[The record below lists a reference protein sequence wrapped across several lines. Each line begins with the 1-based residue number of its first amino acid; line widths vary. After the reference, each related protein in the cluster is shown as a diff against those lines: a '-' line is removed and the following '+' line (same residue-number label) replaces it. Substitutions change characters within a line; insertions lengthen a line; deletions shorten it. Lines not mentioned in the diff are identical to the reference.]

1 MIKVN
6 IQTIND
12 NGETVN
18 EATLEGETLYF
29 ILTKKLKED
38 KNLISFEG
46 NNGFCGRAIPDKLIG
61 DSWCKNIASII
72 RKQCDDK
79 DLDTAFQ
86 LFNLSEMLRHE
97 SDELIDKIVKTRD
110 PEKLIPKE
118 IIDFIMRN
126 R

>member
-12 NGETVN
+12 NGKTVN

-29 ILTKKLKED
+29 ILTKKLKAD
-38 KNLISFEG
+38 KNIISFEG

-97 SDELIDKIVKTRD
+97 SDELINKVVKTRD
-110 PEKLIPKE
+110 PKKLIPKE
-118 IIDFIMRN
+118 IIDFIMKHK
-126 R
+126 

>member
-6 IQTIND
+6 IQTVND

-29 ILTKKLKED
+29 ILTKKLKADE
-38 KNLISFEG
+38 NLISFEG
-46 NNGFCGRAIPDKLIG
+46 NNGLCGRSIPDKLIG

-97 SDELIDKIVKTRD
+97 SDELIDKVVKTRD

-118 IIDFIMRN
+118 VIDFIMKHK
-126 R
+126 

>member
-12 NGETVN
+12 NGKTVN

-38 KNLISFEG
+38 ENLISFEG

-72 RKQCDDK
+72 RKQSDDK

-97 SDELIDKIVKTRD
+97 SDELINKVVETSD

-118 IIDFIMRN
+118 VINFIMKHK
-126 R
+126 

>member
-6 IQTIND
+6 IQIIND
-12 NGETVN
+12 NGKTVN

-29 ILTKKLKED
+29 ILTKKFKANE
-38 KNLISFEG
+38 NLISFEG

-97 SDELIDKIVKTRD
+97 SDELIDKVVKTRD

-118 IIDFIMRN
+118 VIDFIMKHK
-126 R
+126 

>member
-6 IQTIND
+6 IQTVND

-38 KNLISFEG
+38 ENLISFEG
-46 NNGFCGRAIPDKLIG
+46 HNGFCGRSIPDNLIG

-86 LFNLSEMLRHE
+86 LFNLSEMLRNE
-97 SDELIDKIVKTRD
+97 SDELIDKVIKTRD
-110 PEKLIPKE
+110 PKELIPKE
-118 IIDFIMRN
+118 VIDFIMKHK
-126 R
+126 

>member
-12 NGETVN
+12 NGKTVN

-29 ILTKKLKED
+29 ILTKKFKADE
-38 KNLISFEG
+38 NLISFEG

-97 SDELIDKIVKTRD
+97 SDELIDKVVKTRD
-110 PEKLIPKE
+110 PKELIPKE

>member
-12 NGETVN
+12 NGKTVN

-38 KNLISFEG
+38 EKLISFEG

-118 IIDFIMRN
+118 VIDFIMKHK
-126 R
+126 

>member
-12 NGETVN
+12 NGKTVN

-29 ILTKKLKED
+29 ILTKKFKADE
-38 KNLISFEG
+38 NLILFEE

-97 SDELIDKIVKTRD
+97 SDELIDKVVKTRD
-110 PEKLIPKE
+110 PKELIPKE

>member
-12 NGETVN
+12 NGKTVN

>member
-12 NGETVN
+12 NGKTVN

-29 ILTKKLKED
+29 ILTKKFKADE
-38 KNLISFEG
+38 NLISFEG
-46 NNGFCGRAIPDKLIG
+46 NNGFCGRSIPDKLIG
-61 DSWCKNIASII
+61 DSWCKSIASII

-79 DLDTAFQ
+79 DLDTAYQ
-86 LFNLSEMLRHE
+86 LFNLAEMLRKE
-97 SDELIDKIVKTRD
+97 CDELVDKTIKSD
-110 PEKLIPKE
+110 SGKLIPNAV
-118 IIDFIMRN
+118 IDFIMRN

>member
-38 KNLISFEG
+38 ENLISFEG

>member
-38 KNLISFEG
+38 KNLISCEG

-72 RKQCDDK
+72 RQQCDDK